1 MATYRIFYRTAQAID
16 NDGNPVGV
24 PGAWLSGPDVDA
36 SSLPA
41 SFPISGLTN
50 GTAYEFVAGRVDN
63 GSFRSLS
70 TVRRATPVAA
80 NSTYNSIG
88 PQTINS
94 GGLQSFDRQA
104 TKTTITMSN
113 ASWVHVYL
121 DWASNSAGVARGN
134 KALPAP
140 YLANTDVIRQLAGSN
155 TVVEILLPSS
165 TAFTFRVVAQN
176 TSITVSLAVVA

>member
-1 MATYRIFYRTAQAID
+1 MATTYRVFYRTAQAID
-16 NDGNPVGV
+16 VDGNAVGE
-24 PGAWLSGPDVDA
+24 PGAWISGPEVVA

-41 SFPISGLTN
+41 SFPITGLTN

-63 GSFRSLS
+63 GSFRTLS
-70 TVRRATPVAA
+70 NSPRATPVAA
-80 NSTYNSIG
+80 GSTYDTIG
-88 PQTINS
+88 PQDVES
-94 GGLQSFDRQA
+94 GGLESFDRQA
-104 TKTTITMSN
+104 TMTTLTMSN

-121 DWASNSAGVARGN
+121 DWGSQSAGVARSN

-140 YLANTDVIRQLAGSN
+140 YLANTDVIRRGGSN

-165 TAFTFRVVAQN
+165 TAFTFRVVGNN